1 MIVSSLAAL
10 LYAASGGIVQMS
22 NLILLTTSFPGE
34 HPGSEAA
41 GSYVADLAAALAEY
55 LDVTVVAPGRNNGM
69 ERLSS
74 TLTIS
79 RFSVPFLP
87 LSLLRPYDPS
97 HWPSIVSTMRFGLR
111 ALEDLCGRKKVDHI
125 LALWVLPSGWWAR
138 EMRKKYGVPYSVWAL
153 GSDIWTLSKIPV
165 VRTMLDRTIRDSFH
179 CFADGLVLK
188 DDVERISGLPCEFL
202 ASVRDL
208 PVKGTKSISKGPPYR
223 LAFLGRWH
231 RNKGIDLLLESLGK
245 LGSPAWAGI
254 EEVKICGGGPLE
266 VEVRLGCEAL
276 KKAGHPVTLGGYL
289 DKHEAARLLEWAD
302 YLVIPS
308 RIESIPVVFSDAM
321 QARCPVIATP
331 VGDIPRLLRQYGV
344 GTLAREVSAQAL
356 CDAITAALDS
366 PPSAYEKGLGLARS
380 DFDVRR
386 VALYLAG
393 LLTDRSG
400 GKKQR
405 EERAAS

>member
-1 MIVSSLAAL
+1 M
-10 LYAASGGIVQMS
+10 G
-22 NLILLTTSFPGE
+22 NLILLTTSFMGE

-55 LDVTVVAPGRNNGM
+55 LDVTVVAPGRKNGM

-74 TLTIS
+74 TLTVS

-87 LSLLRPYDPS
+87 LSLLRPYDPL
-97 HWPSIVSTMRFGLR
+97 HWASIVRTMRFGQR

-138 EMRKKYGVPYSVWAL
+138 EMRKKFGVPYSVWAL

-165 VRTMLDRTIRDSFH
+165 VRNMLVRTVRDSRH

-188 DDVERISGLPCEFL
+188 DDVERISGRPCEFL
-202 ASVRDL
+202 ASVRAL
-208 PVKGTKSISKGPPYR
+208 PVSGTKSVSKGPPYR

-231 RNKGIDLLLESLGK
+231 RNKGIDLLLESLDK
-245 LGSPAWAGI
+245 LSGPAWAGI
-254 EEVKICGGGPLE
+254 
-266 VEVRLGCEAL
+266 
-276 KKAGHPVTLGGYL
+276 LGGYL
-289 DKHEAARLLEWAD
+289 DKLEAARLLEWAD

-321 QARCPVIATP
+321 QAECPVIATP
-331 VGDIPRLLRQYGV
+331 VGDIPRLLSQYGV

-356 CDAITAALDS
+356 CEAITVALDNS
-366 PPSAYEKGLGLARS
+366 PSAYAKGLGLARA
-380 DFDVRR
+380 DFDVRQ
-386 VALYLAG
+386 VARYLAG
-393 LLTDRSG
+393 LLMNNSG
-400 GKKQR
+400 GKRQR
-405 EERAAS
+405 EEHAAS

>member
-1 MIVSSLAAL
+1 MPLKERL
-10 LYAASGGIVQMS
+10 VQMG

-55 LDVTVVAPGRNNGM
+55 HDITVLAPSRNSGV

-74 TLTIS
+74 TLTVS
-79 RFSVPFLP
+79 RFPVPFLP
-87 LSLLRPYDPS
+87 LSLLRPYDPF
-97 HWPSIVSTMRFGLR
+97 HWPSIVRTMQFGLR

-138 EMRKKYGVPYSVWAL
+138 EIRKKFGVPYSVWAL
-153 GSDIWTLSKIPV
+153 GSDIWTLSRIPV
-165 VRTMLDRTIRDSFH
+165 VRKILDRTIRDSCH

-188 DDVERISGLPCEFL
+188 DDVERISGRPCEFL
-202 ASVRDL
+202 ASVRNL
-208 PVKGTKSISKGPPYR
+208 PVNGTKSISKGPSYR

-245 LGSPAWAGI
+245 LGGPAWARI

-266 VEVRLGCEAL
+266 VQIRSGCEAL

-289 DKHEAARLLEWAD
+289 DKLEAARLLEWAD

-321 QARCPVIATP
+321 QAKCPVIATP
-331 VGDIPRLLRQYGV
+331 VGDIPRLLSQYKV
-344 GTLAREVSAQAL
+344 GTLARELSAQAL
-356 CDAITAALDS
+356 CDAITEALDS
-366 PPSAYEKGLGLARS
+366 PPKVYEKGLGLARA

-386 VALYLAG
+386 VARYLAG
-393 LLTDRSG
+393 LLANSPG
-400 GKKQR
+400 GKKPR
-405 EERAAS
+405 EERASS

>member
-1 MIVSSLAAL
+1 M
-10 LYAASGGIVQMS
+10 G

-41 GSYVADLAAALAEY
+41 GSYVADLAAALSEY
-55 LDVTVVAPGRNNGM
+55 LDVIVVAPGRNSGM

-74 TLTIS
+74 TLTVS

-87 LSLLRPYDPS
+87 LSLLRPYNPF
-97 HWPSIVSTMRFGLR
+97 HWPSIVRTMRFGQR

-165 VRTMLDRTIRDSFH
+165 VRTMLDRTIRDSVH

-208 PVKGTKSISKGPPYR
+208 PVKGIKSISKGPPYR

-245 LGSPAWAGI
+245 LSGPTWAGI

-266 VEVRLGCEAL
+266 DQVRFGSEEL

-321 QARCPVIATP
+321 QAECPLIATP
-331 VGDIPRLLRQYGV
+331 VGDIPRLLSQYGV

-356 CDAITAALDS
+356 CEAITAALDN
-366 PPSAYEKGLGLARS
+366 PPSTYAKGLRLARA
-380 DFDVRR
+380 DFDVRQ
-386 VALYLAG
+386 VARYLAG
-393 LLTDRSG
+393 LLTNRSG

-405 EERAAS
+405 EEHAAS